1 MAKRTGAVALVAGA
15 LFALGAPASA
25 AGQELPEGA
34 RAEWT
39 LTAPGVSLG
48 VTAPAVRTAD
58 GSASFPALDG
68 GTDSGIGVT
77 ELELGGAARL
87 DTAARQPLV
96 LAGLRLR
103 LTGDEGEL
111 YARTVVD
118 GRARELALA
127 EVAGSRASLTEEGA
141 ALLSSWSGTEFTAGA
156 TLGEFEVTLPEAA
169 VESPQ
174 ASPTPVDG
182 SAGQTAEP
190 TAGPTT
196 DVREAAAAAVA
207 RSALAPGTE
216 QTVSA
221 TGFAPGAVVL
231 VAIDGDTR
239 YQDVADVQGRLARSF
254 PVYATAAE
262 GAHSVELTQV
272 GGEQQVVAVDFTVH

>member
-25 AGQELPEGA
+25 AGRELPEGA

-58 GSASFPALDG
+58 GGASLPALDG
-68 GTDSGIGVT
+68 DTDSGTGVT

-103 LTGDEGEL
+103 LTGVEGEL

-141 ALLSSWSGTEFTAGA
+141 ALLSSWSGTEFTAGEG
-156 TLGEFEVTLPEAA
+156 LGEFEVTLPEAA

-174 ASPTPVDG
+174 ASPPPVDG
-182 SAGQTAEP
+182 AAGQTAEP

-196 DVREAAAAAVA
+196 DAREAAAAAVA

-239 YQDVADVQGRLARSF
+239 YQDVADAQGRLARSF
-254 PVYATAAE
+254 PVYATAVE
-262 GAHSVELTQV
+262 GAHIVELTQV

>member
-25 AGQELPEGA
+25 AVRELPEGA

-68 GTDSGIGVT
+68 GTDSGTGVT

-141 ALLSSWSGTEFTAGA
+141 ALLSSWSGTEFVAGA
-156 TLGEFEVTLPEAA
+156 ALGEFDVTLPEAA

-182 SAGQTAEP
+182 SAGQA
-190 TAGPTT
+190 AGPTA
-196 DVREAAAAAVA
+196 DAREAAAAAVA

-239 YQDVADVQGRLARSF
+239 YQDVADAQGRLARSF
-254 PVYATAAE
+254 PVYATAVE
-262 GAHSVELTQV
+262 GAHTVELTQV